1 MRWHSLK
8 FGLGPVSGFRRKTR
22 DGRIPF
28 VKVCVRRLHFLRPP
42 SQVAAETRAMSAVC
56 RIGTLPARFARG
68 ATKLGSRRV
77 ASHAK
82 PGRIAIRAMASSFHD
97 FKGKTLG
104 GGTRDDPQVGT
115 DFDFAQLK
123 GKIVLVNNVATM

>member
-22 DGRIPF
+22 DGRIPC

-82 PGRIAIRAMASSFHD
+82 VSS
-97 FKGKTLG
+97 
-104 GGTRDDPQVGT
+104 GTVWSAFVPRLHT
-115 DFDFAQLK
+115 
-123 GKIVLVNNVATM
+123 